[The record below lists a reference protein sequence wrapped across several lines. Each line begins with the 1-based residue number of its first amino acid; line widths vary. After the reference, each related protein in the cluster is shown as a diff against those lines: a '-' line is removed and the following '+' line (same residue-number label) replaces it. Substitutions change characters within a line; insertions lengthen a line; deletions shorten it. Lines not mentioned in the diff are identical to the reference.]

1 MINSQ
6 AQQESLVQR
15 GLATKK
21 VHGDFSTYKYSRKVM
36 YDYLWEKEPLTLEC
50 RGHTYFNPTGELV
63 LAAPRKTFNYLENG
77 NFKDLPLDTQVDA
90 FRKYNGFLANARMF
104 NGELIVGTTGTLTS
118 SFAEEARRLI
128 LKSNYRV
135 ESQLTT
141 QFEIISAGDP
151 HVVDD
156 GFVDQAVPL
165 QCRLDGGKTIPN
177 SVIRDNYTTLSN
189 MLKYAK
195 SAKHEGWML
204 HFDYQGQRHIMKLK
218 TDYYVNKKKIMRATD
233 LKVSQ
238 MFNGNSFHK
247 DMPVQWQDVV
257 ETIKYNFTEE
267 TWKSFTDQERR
278 TYIEE
283 IYG

>member
-1 MINSQ
+1 MINTQ

-36 YDYLWEKEPLTLEC
+36 YDYLWQKEPLTLEC
-50 RGHTYFNPTGELV
+50 RGHTYYNPTGELV
-63 LAAPRKTFNYLENG
+63 LAAPRKTFNYLEDG
-77 NFKDLPLDTQVDA
+77 NFKDLLLDTQVYA
-90 FRKYNGFLANARMF
+90 YRKYNGFLANARMF

-128 LKSNYRV
+128 LKSGFDVVSDR
-135 ESQLTT
+135 TM

-151 HVVDD
+151 HIVDD
-156 GFVDQAVPL
+156 GVVDEAILL
-165 QCRLDGGKTIPN
+165 QYRFDNGVTTPN
-177 SVIRDNYTTLSN
+177 DFICEHVTTLSK
-189 MLKYAK
+189 MLQLAK
-195 SAKHEGWML
+195 TCKHEGWML
-204 HFDYQGQRHIMKLK
+204 HFGVEGHIMKLK

-233 LKVSQ
+233 SKVEQ

-267 TWKSFTDQERR
+267 TWKSFNDQERR

>member
-50 RGHTYFNPTGELV
+50 RGHTYFNPTGEIV

-90 FRKYNGFLANARMF
+90 FRKYNGFLANARIF
-104 NGELIVGTTGTLTS
+104 DGELIVGTTGTLTS
-118 SFAEEARRLI
+118 SFAEVAKRII
-128 LKSNYRV
+128 LSRDSLSMIGAKA
-135 ESQLTT
+135 TT

-151 HVVDD
+151 HIVDEGVID
-156 GFVDQAVPL
+156 EAIPL
-165 QCRLDGGKTIPN
+165 QWRYDNGVTVPDLTIQEHLT
-177 SVIRDNYTTLSN
+177 SLEE
-189 MLKYAK
+189 MLKIAK
-195 SAKHEGWML
+195 TAKHEGWML
-204 HFDYQGQRHIMKLK
+204 HFGADNIMKLK

-233 LKVSQ
+233 SKVEQ
-238 MFNGNSFHK
+238 MFNGKSFQK
-247 DMPVQWQDVV
+247 NMPVQWQDVV
-257 ETIKYNFTEE
+257 EAIKHSFTEE
-267 TWKSFTDQERR
+267 TWKSFKDQERR